1 MTLRIVRAGLVG
13 ALYVALVLAFAPLSF
28 GAVQF
33 RVAEVLTLLP
43 YLWPEAVWGLGV
55 GCVLANLF
63 GGFGFVDVV
72 FGGAATLGAAWLSS
86 RARSLTGA
94 AIPPVV
100 VNGLVVGG
108 YLAWLTETPWY
119 LSIPYVALGE
129 AGVCFALGIPL
140 FRWLRRFPAFRKEGP
155 GAP

>member
-1 MTLRIVRAGLVG
+1 MVLRIVRAGLVA

-43 YLWPEAVWGLGV
+43 FFWPEAVWGLGV
-55 GCVLANLF
+55 GCVLSNLF
-63 GGFGFVDVV
+63 GGFGLVDVL
-72 FGGAATLGAAWLSS
+72 FGSLATLAAAWLSS
-86 RARSLTGA
+86 RARTLVGA

-108 YLAWLTETPWY
+108 YLSWLTQTPWY

-140 FRWLRRFPAFRKEGP
+140 FRWLGRFEVFRKEGP
-155 GAP
+155 KTS